1 MLMGFIYRPGPRKNL
16 IFSLYESST
25 PFDFFTGVFFAG
37 LTGQFLDFGWYFWI
51 GTILIL
57 TTAVAAYLTVPSHM
71 EGRKA
76 MGI

>member
-1 MLMGFIYRPGPRKNL
+1 MGFIYRPGPRKNL

-57 TTAVAAYLTVPSHM
+57 TMAVAAYLTVSSHM